1 MDTCKVRIHFSLEPI
16 QVPDCYNTSNILKKK
31 IVQFDYRAFIVT
43 CAFYVLYQAA
53 NLYATDPDADFLDYV
68 NAPIGKGKPVMH
80 KLKPTI
86 AIPTTAGTGS
96 ETTGVAVFDHEPLRA
111 KTGEIS

>member
-1 MDTCKVRIHFSLEPI
+1 M
-16 QVPDCYNTSNILKKK
+16 
-31 IVQFDYRAFIVT
+31 
-43 CAFYVLYQAA
+43 
-53 NLYATDPDADFLDYV
+53 YATDPDADFLDYV

-111 KTGEIS
+111 KTGEMSLSKTSFTKLATYSQFFCWDSACK